1 MAGVDRPIRVA
12 RVIARLNV
20 GGPARHTVLLAAGL
34 DPRRFS
40 TTLITGR
47 VEPAEGDFAF
57 LAAERGIAPVVI
69 PELRRALHPGRDLA
83 ALVKLVRLFRS
94 LAPDIVHTHTAKAG
108 ALGRVAARICRVP
121 IIIHTFHGH
130 VLDGYFSPPVT
141 RLFLAVER
149 GLARRSTRIVVL
161 GPRLRAAM
169 LALGIGRPEQYA
181 VVPLGLELDRFRAV
195 RPDPRTLREAL
206 GVPADAPLL
215 GSIGRLASI
224 KDHPTLFRALAA
236 LPTGPAPPHL
246 AVVGDGECRGALER
260 LAGSLGLGARVHF
273 LGWRHDLEAILAGC
287 DVVISSSRNEGTP
300 VALIEAMAAGVP
312 VLATAVGGVGD
323 LVADGETG
331 WLVPPADP
339 EAMAARLRLLLAD
352 RSRAEDIAARARDG
366 VFDRHDAPGLIR
378 RMEALY
384 AEVMEEKL
392 LQCKMGN

>member
-1 MAGVDRPIRVA
+1 MVGIDRPIRVA

-20 GGPARHTVLLAAGL
+20 GGPARHTVLLAAGM
-34 DPRRFS
+34 DPRRFA

-47 VEPAEGDFAF
+47 VEPDEGDFGF
-57 LAAERGIAPVVI
+57 LAAERGVVPVTI
-69 PELRRALHPGRDLA
+69 PELSRALHPGRDLA
-83 ALVKLVRLFRS
+83 VLVKLVRLFRR

-108 ALGRVAARICRVP
+108 ALGRVAALLAGVP
-121 IIIHTFHGH
+121 VRIHTFHGH
-130 VLDGYFSPPVT
+130 VLDGYFSPPVS

-149 GLARRSTRIVVL
+149 GLARRTDRIVIL

-169 LALGIGRPEQYA
+169 LALGIGRPDQYA
-181 VVPLGLELDRFRAV
+181 VIPLGLELARFRSV
-195 RPDPRTLREAL
+195 RRDPLSLRATL
-206 GVPADAPLL
+206 GVPAGAPLL
-215 GSIGRLASI
+215 GSIGRLVPI

-236 LPTGPAPPHL
+236 VPAGPAAPHL
-246 AVVGDGECRGALER
+246 AVVGDGECRGELER
-260 LAGSLGLGARVHF
+260 LAEALGIGARIHF

-312 VLATAVGGVGD
+312 VLATDVGGVGD

-339 EAMAARLRLLLAD
+339 GAMAARLQTLLAD
-352 RSRAEDIAARARDG
+352 RAGAERAAARARDA
-366 VFDRHDAPGLIR
+366 VFARHDAPGLIR

-384 AEVMEEKL
+384 DEVIAEKRGV
-392 LQCKMGN
+392 